1 VKNGAIAS
9 PVAVMAVL
17 LQLLLL
23 VVVVVVVVIVVVVVV
38 VRGGGERGAERA
50 ECYKEEMDILHAYV
64 VKQ

>member
-1 VKNGAIAS
+1 MKNGAIAS

-23 VVVVVVVVIVVVVVV
+23 VVVVVVVV
-38 VRGGGERGAERA
+38 RGGGERGAAIA